1 MRTLTVVHQSTHR
14 WFNGMGAT
22 PSPVLAESPHLT
34 THISW
39 WSIHR
44 VILLSLPIYFD
55 SAKYKNVDFG
65 PRLGIHEGILN
76 TRNITIRTNGWIVK
90 LQPRVLKLEGFAIFT
105 HFPWSPIDWAL
116 VGVLAVSLST
126 RIIVYPPT
134 SQMLKYQVNWITCY
148 RIVSN
153 VIILRAVLILMIE
166 IATWSWN
173 VVDSIASEAAN

>member
-1 MRTLTVVHQSTHR
+1 
-14 WFNGMGAT
+14 MGAT
-22 PSPVLAESPHLT
+22 PSPVLAESSHLT

-44 VILLSLPIYFD
+44 VILLSLLIYFD

-76 TRNITIRTNGWIVK
+76 TRNITIRIDSWIVK

-105 HFPWSPIDWAL
+105 PFPWSPIDW
-116 VGVLAVSLST
+116 VLGRSCYTVSLST

-134 SQMLKYQVNWITCY
+134 PQMLKYQVNRITCY
-148 RIVSN
+148 RTVSN
-153 VIILRAVLILMIE
+153 VIILRAVLILKIE
-166 IATWSWN
+166 IETWSWN
-173 VVDSIASEAAN
+173 VLDSIASEAAN